1 LVDQEIKSIAWP
13 DNVLVRTIRR
23 GSQEIIPHGD
33 TVIAAGDLLVLG
45 VDHNQRAAAYDAIR
59 KLQDVELDG

>member
-1 LVDQEIKSIAWP
+1 MPNNAILIAIYD
-13 DNVLVRTIRR
+13 DNDEMV
-23 GSQEIIPHGD
+23 IPHGD